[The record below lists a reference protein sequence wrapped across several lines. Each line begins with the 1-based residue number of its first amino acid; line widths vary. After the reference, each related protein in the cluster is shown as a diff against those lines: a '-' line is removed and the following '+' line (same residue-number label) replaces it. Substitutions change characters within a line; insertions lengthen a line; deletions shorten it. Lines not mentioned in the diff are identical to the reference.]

1 MTMKKKQMIL
11 VLMLLSNSRY
21 LWSQSVG
28 IGTTN
33 PNTSSVLDL
42 SGSSKP
48 LLLPRLTTILRNGL
62 NPGTQGFV
70 FYNTSTNLPQLS
82 DGTAWLSL
90 LGIPDFS
97 TSVGGQTLAYNSGK
111 WAASNFLWNPGSQVN
126 INSPNAFTTYRLN
139 VEGGGNN
146 YDGISGRGFSTGVYG
161 ESTNPNAGVGSTGVT
176 GHSLMGDGVLGTGN
190 DNGVFGIG
198 NSSGIRGQ
206 STSGNGVFGE
216 STSGEGVHGVSSSNY
231 GVYGS
236 TTSGSAAIQ
245 AVNFGGGN
253 GVQADALGSGYGIYA
268 TSVNGTAVS
277 GTTQTGFAGYFK
289 GPKTYIEKL
298 GVGTSSPLAPLH
310 VAGSDVI
317 GSTSAQYIMYGY
329 NGAMG
334 LYYNGANPTWATGLL
349 VDNDIVT
356 RRSLVS
362 AQNVTNSDAR
372 IKNIVGQSNQNEDLQ
387 TLRKIVVTN
396 YTFKDVVKM
405 GYGIQKKVIAQQ
417 VEQVYPQAVQK
428 RSDFIPDIY
437 AVADVVT
444 GTNEL
449 ILTLQKPHG
458 LTKST
463 KIKLIDNNQ
472 TEFEAMV
479 TGVSSANQF
488 SIDVSEPVNTSK
500 LFVYGRKVDDF
511 RAVDY
516 EALAVLNISSTQ
528 ALLVRLEQA
537 EKKIAMLEKKL
548 QTKKSG
554 KVSTPVPLPH
564 LKKYYKN

>member
-1 MTMKKKQMIL
+1 MIKTNIIL
-11 VLMLLSNSRY
+11 ALLILSTDQY

-48 LLLPRLTTILRNGL
+48 LLLPRLTTALRNGL
-62 NPGTQGFV
+62 NPVTKGFV
-70 FYNTSTNLPQLS
+70 FFNTTENVLQLS
-82 DGTAWLSL
+82 NGTSWNSL
-90 LGIPDFS
+90 VGIPDFS

-111 WAASNFLWNPGSQVN
+111 WASSDFLWNPGSQVN

-139 VEGGGNN
+139 VEGGSNN
-146 YDGISGRGFSTGVYG
+146 YDGISGRGFNRGVYG
-161 ESTNPNAGVGSTGVT
+161 ESTNPDPNSGTGVQGYSLKGDGVFGSGERYGVYGTGNSTGV
-176 GHSLMGDGVLGTGN
+176 V
-190 DNGVFGIG
+190 
-198 NSSGIRGQ
+198 GQ
-206 STSGNGVFGE
+206 STSGQGLYGQSITGQGILGSSE
-216 STSGEGVHGVSSSNY
+216 SGNAIY
-231 GVYGS
+231 GRTNAS
-236 TTSGSAAIQ
+236 LSAAIK
-245 AVNFGGGN
+245 AANFGAGN
-253 GVQADALGSGYGIYA
+253 GLEAFASGNGDGIVATCGS
-268 TSVNGTAVS
+268 GTAVNAFS
-277 GTTQTGFAGYFK
+277 QTGFAGYFR
-289 GPKTYIEKL
+289 GPRTYIQKL

-317 GSTSAQYIMYGY
+317 GSTSAQYILYGF

-334 LYYNGANPTWATGLL
+334 LYFNGANPTWATGLL
-349 VDNDIVT
+349 VDYDIVT

-405 GYGIQKKVIAQQ
+405 GNGIQKKVIAQQ
-417 VEQVYPQAVQK
+417 VERVYPQAVQK

-449 ILTLQKPHG
+449 ILTLKKPHG

-479 TGVSSANQF
+479 TGVNSANQF
-488 SIDVSEPVNTSK
+488 SIDISEPVTTNK

-537 EKKIAMLEKKL
+537 EKKIAILEKEL